1 MRPIYRRWLRRFA
14 LLIAVIAVIV
24 VFAHRFQKNAKS
36 AQTPASQAV
45 PVVTAVAKKGDQPVY
60 LTGLGTVTAFYTVTV
75 RTRVDGQLMNVPV
88 REGQMVSDGQLIAE
102 IDPRPFEVQLLQ
114 AQGQLERDQAVLAN
128 AKIDLERYKVLYA
141 QDSIPK
147 QQLDTQ
153 VSTVNQFEAAVKS
166 DTGAIES
173 AKLQITYSR
182 ITSPV
187 DGRIGLREVDPGN
200 IVHASDTNGLA
211 VITQLQPIA
220 VIFNIA
226 QDYIAPVM
234 KKLRAGQSMPVEAY
248 DRDFKTKLASGAL
261 TTIDN
266 QVDVNTGTVRFKSVF
281 PNKDNSLFPN
291 QFVNA
296 RLLIDV
302 QRGVVLVPASAVQQG
317 PQSAFVF
324 VVKSDGTVEM
334 RNITAGIIEHDTAAI
349 QKGLSAGETVVTEGL
364 DKLQQG
370 MKVTERQQVSTENDT
385 GVVAP

>member
-14 LLIAVIAVIV
+14 LLIAVIAIIV
-24 VFAHRFQKNAKS
+24 VFTHRFQKNAKS
-36 AQTPASQAV
+36 AQTPASPAV

-60 LTGLGTVTAFYTVTV
+60 ITGLGTVTAYYTVTV
-75 RTRVDGQLMNVPV
+75 RTRVDGELMNVPV
-88 REGQMVSDGQLIAE
+88 REGQMVSEGQLIAE

-114 AQGQLERDQAVLAN
+114 AQGQLEKDQATLAN
-128 AKIDLERYKVLYA
+128 ARIDLARYKVLYA

-147 QQLDTQ
+147 QQYDTQ
-153 VSTVNQFEAAVKS
+153 VSLVNQLEAAVKT
-166 DTGAIES
+166 DTGAIEA

-187 DGRIGLREVDPGN
+187 TGRFGLRTVDPGN

-211 VITQLQPIA
+211 VITQLQPIT

-226 QDYIAPVM
+226 QDYIGPVM
-234 KKLRAGQSMPVEAY
+234 KKLRAGQSMPVDAY
-248 DRDFKTKLASGAL
+248 DRDFTTKIASGAL

-296 RLLIDV
+296 RLLLDV
-302 QRGVVLVPASAVQQG
+302 QHGVVLIPAGAVQHG
-317 PQSAFVF
+317 PQATFVF

-334 RNITAGIIEHDTAAI
+334 RNVTVGIIEHDTAAI
-349 QKGLSAGETVVTEGL
+349 QKGLSEGETVVTEGL

-370 MKVTERQQVSTENDT
+370 MRVTERQQGAPENDS